1 MKKEITSREKS
12 KTPWFFLLMVM
23 GGVFLSTMDSG
34 MVNIALPTIMR
45 SFSVG
50 LERTNLVVVVYLLTI
65 TATLVFWGKISDR
78 YGKGNVYLLGVFIF
92 CFGSLGCAFS
102 SSFERLLLSRFVQ
115 GIGASMMMSSGPAII
130 KAVFPADNLG
140 RSLGLVGIATA
151 SGLMSGPLVSG
162 LLLTYFSWKSIFLV
176 TVPFSILICLLGLIL
191 LKYLP
196 EIEQETGKEF
206 DWKGSCCWA
215 LLVIVLIILLNR
227 LVYPYHFGDVIGAF
241 LFAALLWLFITI
253 EKRGTNPIIP
263 IPLVRQKYYVIAVVT
278 ATLSFGALFVVLI
291 LVPFYLKYILQAS
304 VDKIGF
310 VIMALPVTLIVVSPL
325 SGVMY
330 DKIGG
335 RFLTTAGLVLC
346 SVALFSLAFLS
357 ADSSLWVVARNLA
370 LLGAGQSVFLTPNSA
385 SVLSRVSDQY
395 AGITAGILATAR
407 NFGMVVGTTL
417 ATIFFT
423 FFLSY
428 YGEGLKLERYVGTI
442 MHQVSFL
449 LALKTTFMI
458 ASAVLLVG
466 AFISA
471 QREG

>member
-1 MKKEITSREKS
+1 VKREPAIRKPG
-12 KTPWFFLLMVM
+12 KNPWLFLLMVM

-78 YGKGNVYLLGVFIF
+78 CGKGKVYLLGVLVFA
-92 CFGSLGCAFS
+92 FGSVGCAFS
-102 SSFERLLLSRFVQ
+102 STFEKLLLSRFVQ

-130 KAVFPADNLG
+130 KAVFPPDNLG

-151 SGLMSGPLVSG
+151 CGLMSGPLVSG
-162 LLLTYFSWKSIFLV
+162 LLLTHFSWQSIFLV
-176 TVPFSILICLLGLIL
+176 TVPFSTLIFLLGLIL
-191 LKYLP
+191 LKQLP
-196 EIEQETGKEF
+196 EIEQETDREF

-215 LLVIVLIILLNR
+215 LLVIVLIVLLNR
-227 LVYPYHFGDVIGAF
+227 LSNPYNVWNIFGGVI
-241 LFAALLWLFITI
+241 FAALLWLFIRV
-253 EKRGTNPIIP
+253 EKRGENPIIP
-263 IPLVRQKYYVIAVVT
+263 IALVKLNYYVIAVVT
-278 ATLSFGALFVVLI
+278 ATISFGALFVVLI
-291 LVPFYLKYILQAS
+291 LVPFYLKYILQAP

-325 SGVMY
+325 SGVLY

-335 RFLTTAGLVLC
+335 RFLTTTGLVFC
-346 SVALFSLAFLS
+346 TVALFSMAFLS
-357 ADSSLWVVARNLA
+357 SDSSLWTVAGNLA

-417 ATIFFT
+417 ATILFT

-428 YGEGLKLERYVGTI
+428 YGEGLKLEQYGATV
-442 MHQVSFL
+442 MHQTSFM

-458 ASAVLLVG
+458 TAAALLAG
-466 AFISA
+466 SLISY
-471 QREG
+471 QRRS

>member
-1 MKKEITSREKS
+1 
-12 KTPWFFLLMVM
+12 
-23 GGVFLSTMDSG
+23 
-34 MVNIALPTIMR
+34 
-45 SFSVG
+45 
-50 LERTNLVVVVYLLTI
+50 
-65 TATLVFWGKISDR
+65 
-78 YGKGNVYLLGVFIF
+78 
-92 CFGSLGCAFS
+92 
-102 SSFERLLLSRFVQ
+102 
-115 GIGASMMMSSGPAII
+115 
-130 KAVFPADNLG
+130 
-140 RSLGLVGIATA
+140 
-151 SGLMSGPLVSG
+151 
-162 LLLTYFSWKSIFLV
+162 
-176 TVPFSILICLLGLIL
+176 
-191 LKYLP
+191 
-196 EIEQETGKEF
+196 
-206 DWKGSCCWA
+206 
-215 LLVIVLIILLNR
+215 
-227 LVYPYHFGDVIGAF
+227 
-241 LFAALLWLFITI
+241 
-253 EKRGTNPIIP
+253 
-263 IPLVRQKYYVIAVVT
+263 
-278 ATLSFGALFVVLI
+278 VVLI

-335 RFLTTAGLVLC
+335 RFLTTVGLVFC
-346 SVALFSLAFLS
+346 TVALFSLAFLS

-417 ATIFFT
+417 ATILFT